1 MIKIE
6 INEHKLSEFKYVEV
20 IKFKNKGLMINRSDS
35 SPRLEQVYREY
46 VEFTNDSHIVSPL
59 SILFMALSHVV
70 ILADLLVKL
79 APNNYLVQNITY
91 LGVSPMLLEIVISDQ
106 NLAHLLNII
115 IMVILMSPL
124 YAVLTIICQGYW
136 CTHS

>member
-1 MIKIE
+1 
-6 INEHKLSEFKYVEV
+6 
-20 IKFKNKGLMINRSDS
+20 MINRSDS

-106 NLAHLLNII
+106 NLAYLLNII